1 MYYFL
6 TPLHTHIDFGFGA
19 TGDAFKEA
27 ADKLNAALP
36 ERGGVLSEQL
46 PINYLR
52 RHAIELFL
60 KSAIVII
67 HRRLQLPYG
76 KVPHS
81 GEPHALVDGKWVP
94 FPRLHSV
101 KSLWT
106 YLSTLFRDQKQFFDS
121 IQRVDWRFPKDLDEW
136 VDEIEAK
143 DPRSTFFRYPNP
155 RDTATDAPKAVMAEG
170 TPEEIMTRLA
180 ASEHGP
186 KQFILLMENQAG
198 EVTGGYYY
206 AGDSLTHF
214 NAVLKDCVDIFHGTH
229 AALRAEVCGGA

>member
-1 MYYFL
+1 M
-6 TPLHTHIDFGFGA
+6 
-19 TGDAFKEA
+19 
-27 ADKLNAALP
+27 N
-36 ERGGVLSEQL
+36 
-46 PINYLR
+46 NYLR

-76 KVPHS
+76 SVAHS
-81 GEPHALVDGKWVP
+81 GEPHALVNGEWVP

-101 KSLWT
+101 KALWT
-106 YLSTLFRDQKQFFDS
+106 YLSTLFHDQKCFFDS
-121 IQRVDWRFPKDLDEW
+121 IRRVDWSFPKEVNEW

-155 RDTATDAPKAVMAEG
+155 RDTATDVPKAVMVEG
-170 TPEEIMTRLA
+170 TPEEISARLA

-186 KQFILLMENQAG
+186 GQFVLLMENQSG
-198 EVTGGYYY
+198 NVVGGYYY

-214 NAVLKDCVDIFHGTH
+214 NGVLKECVEMFYGTH
-229 AALRAEVCGGA
+229 AALRSEVCGGA